1 MKFSLY
7 SDSDSSFFETKE
19 LNEKI
24 YWFLLFLVMAF
35 VTFVRIRLIDFP
47 LERDEGEY
55 AYMGQLILQ
64 GIPPYKYAYNMKLPG
79 TYGMYAL
86 FMKLFGESIR
96 GIHFGFLL
104 TNLSTI
110 VVLFLFV
117 KKLFNPFIAL
127 TASSAYGVY
136 ALTPYLLGFAAHATH
151 FVLFW
156 SLLGIYLLLVATE
169 KKSLFSYFWVGFFL
183 GMGFIMKQHAVFII
197 LFSGVYFLFHS
208 YLEFKKGNF
217 QFKAFF
223 AQGSLLVLGAILPFL
238 ITIALLVYS
247 GVFESFYYWT
257 FQYAS
262 KYVGMASLSFGWER
276 FTLVTGIIMSEF
288 RLFWVITGLGFILL
302 FFIKKD
308 FSKKVFFSLLVFA
321 CFLTTVP
328 GLYFREHYFITVLP
342 FTFIYFGIAFEFFR
356 QLLSLRLN
364 VVISTLLLCI
374 FFVFVLKIKSHK
386 DYYFKVN
393 PITLSRA
400 FYALSPFPESIVIAD
415 YIKKNSSKEDTVAV
429 IGSEPQIYFYSN
441 RKSATGFIYMYP
453 LMEDHLYSKEMQKN
467 LIEDIQKNKPK
478 YIVYIG
484 VAWGVEPEKEKMVTD
499 WFSNYKKEN
508 YELVGITDIILLNDS
523 IYKWEDEAKNYKPR
537 SNNYVEIFKRK

>member
-1 MKFSLY
+1 
-7 SDSDSSFFETKE
+7 
-19 LNEKI
+19 
-24 YWFLLFLVMAF
+24 
-35 VTFVRIRLIDFP
+35 
-47 LERDEGEY
+47 
-55 AYMGQLILQ
+55 
-64 GIPPYKYAYNMKLPG
+64 
-79 TYGMYAL
+79 
-86 FMKLFGESIR
+86 
-96 GIHFGFLL
+96 
-104 TNLSTI
+104 
-110 VVLFLFV
+110 
-117 KKLFNPFIAL
+117 
-127 TASSAYGVY
+127 
-136 ALTPYLLGFAAHATH
+136 
-151 FVLFW
+151 
-156 SLLGIYLLLVATE
+156 
-169 KKSLFSYFWVGFFL
+169 
-183 GMGFIMKQHAVFII
+183 
-197 LFSGVYFLFHS
+197 
-208 YLEFKKGNF
+208 
-217 QFKAFF
+217 
-223 AQGSLLVLGAILPFL
+223 
-238 ITIALLVYS
+238 
-247 GVFESFYYWT
+247 
-257 FQYAS
+257 
-262 KYVGMASLSFGWER
+262 
-276 FTLVTGIIMSEF
+276 MS
-288 RLFWVITGLGFILL
+288 
-302 FFIKKD
+302 
-308 FSKKVFFSLLVFA
+308 
-321 CFLTTVP
+321 
-328 GLYFREHYFITVLP
+328 

-400 FYALSPFPESIVIAD
+400 FYALNPFPESIVIAD

-467 LIEDIQKNKPK
+467 LIEDIKKNKPK

>member
-169 KKSLFSYFWVGFFL
+169 KKSLFSYFWVGFF
-183 GMGFIMKQHAVFII
+183 
-197 LFSGVYFLFHS
+197 
-208 YLEFKKGNF
+208 
-217 QFKAFF
+217 
-223 AQGSLLVLGAILPFL
+223 
-238 ITIALLVYS
+238 
-247 GVFESFYYWT
+247 
-257 FQYAS
+257 
-262 KYVGMASLSFGWER
+262 
-276 FTLVTGIIMSEF
+276 
-288 RLFWVITGLGFILL
+288 WVWDL
-302 FFIKKD
+302 
-308 FSKKVFFSLLVFA
+308 
-321 CFLTTVP
+321 
-328 GLYFREHYFITVLP
+328 
-342 FTFIYFGIAFEFFR
+342 
-356 QLLSLRLN
+356 
-364 VVISTLLLCI
+364 
-374 FFVFVLKIKSHK
+374 
-386 DYYFKVN
+386 
-393 PITLSRA
+393 
-400 FYALSPFPESIVIAD
+400 
-415 YIKKNSSKEDTVAV
+415 
-429 IGSEPQIYFYSN
+429 
-441 RKSATGFIYMYP
+441 
-453 LMEDHLYSKEMQKN
+453 
-467 LIEDIQKNKPK
+467 
-478 YIVYIG
+478 
-484 VAWGVEPEKEKMVTD
+484 
-499 WFSNYKKEN
+499 
-508 YELVGITDIILLNDS
+508 
-523 IYKWEDEAKNYKPR
+523 
-537 SNNYVEIFKRK
+537 